1 MNDKVL
7 IDLIEDAMQSEP
19 YTTLR
24 STQQPE
30 DQCVQESDEEATAR
44 QTRETEQEEGWKE
57 ETRRGEARGQETCG
71 LSWEWSKTKR
81 GGAWEDM
88 MLRNQERR
96 T

>member
-30 DQCVQESDEEATAR
+30 DQCVQESDEEATATR
-44 QTRETEQEEGWKE
+44 TRETEQEEG
-57 ETRRGEARGQETCG
+57 
-71 LSWEWSKTKR
+71 
-81 GGAWEDM
+81 
-88 MLRNQERR
+88 
-96 T
+96 